1 MRALAMVLMLALG
14 GVCLVLASRPP
25 HQEPAVVIVYR
36 GFGAPPNTEWRE
48 QHRVNLC
55 TGWLG
60 ILIRNP
66 ENDSILPLKIV
77 WPVPASCTTSDRRA
91 E

>member
-1 MRALAMVLMLALG
+1 MKATVMLLL
-14 GVCLVLASRPP
+14 LVLAAFCLVAA
-25 HQEPAVVIVYR
+25 HQEPQEPVVIVYR